1 MIEHRWLEPAVVG
14 SVFGPPDARESAE
27 VARHLTECPTCSA
40 LVGAIRRDEA
50 AIAGFDAGE
59 PSPSVRRRVLVH
71 ATSGGRTGIGPMRL
85 LALAILL
92 GAALLGG
99 VAGAGALL
107 KEAPTD
113 GDPATGPADLS
124 ALVAGKPIVWKAA
137 AILLAA
143 DDVRVEA
150 NGRTLH
156 PPAVPLQLHGDP
168 GSLTYATLEV
178 GWAEGG
184 VEQRINLYFA
194 ADATSWW
201 VTEARA
207 YDNVPPTPDWA
218 MLGGNLLQD
227 RQRLGQPFQG
237 DIDLMGLGRKGDVRL
252 RIDGAVLAMSPQ
264 RSYIEPPGGGVRLSG
279 DPFAP
284 GGKLHCSGI
293 LQLRPADAQRE
304 ILARGLRLSW
314 RFESSTGPNTG
325 FAELR
330 LDPPPLGFISSTAI
344 GSDGELIVFV
354 EDPARPSGERA
365 TFPPECGA
373 APSS

>member
-14 SVFGPPDARESAE
+14 SVFGPPDAEESAE
-27 VARHLTECPTCSA
+27 VARHLAECPTCSA

-50 AIAGFDAGE
+50 AIAAFDAGE
-59 PSPSVRRRVLVH
+59 PSPSIRRRVLDH
-71 ATSGGRTGIGPMRL
+71 AASGGRTGLGPLRL
-85 LALAILL
+85 LAFAVLL

-107 KEAPTD
+107 KETPAD
-113 GDPATGPADLS
+113 GDPATGPRDLS
-124 ALVAGKPIVWKAA
+124 DLVAGKPIVWKTP

-150 NGRTLH
+150 NGRVLR
-156 PPAVPLQLHGDP
+156 PAAVQSQIHGDP

-178 GWAEGG
+178 GWAESG

-201 VTEARA
+201 MTEARA
-207 YDNVPPTPDWA
+207 YDNVPPSPDWA
-218 MLGGNLLQD
+218 MLGGDLLG
-227 RQRLGQPFQG
+227 RQRLGQPFRG
-237 DIDLMGLGRKGDVRL
+237 DIDLLGLGRKGEVRL

-264 RSYIEPPGGGVRLSG
+264 RSYIEPPGGGVRLAG

-284 GGKLHCSGI
+284 GGKLRCSGI

-304 ILARGLRLSW
+304 ILARGMRLSW
-314 RFESSTGPNTG
+314 RFEWSTGPDTG
-325 FAELR
+325 YADLR
-330 LDPPPLGFISSTAI
+330 LVPPPTGFISSTAV

-354 EDPARPSGERA
+354 EDPARPMGQRA

-373 APSS
+373 PPSG